1 MSLVRFRSEAPPVL
15 QFQGK
20 ETAVCGRSSSGRAPP
35 CQGGGSEFEPRRP
48 LQTNS
53 KEPVYA
59 GFLLIMVT
67 WPSGKA
73 RVCKT
78 LIRQFKSARHLH
90 KPVTKKMSQ
99 AYFFAVSSKNG
110 DFANRFLDT
119 VLQCCPTILGRFA
132 HLDSHFSA
140 DFWNLAGEGAI
151 FLRKNRINPAVF
163 RMFSISSQ
171 PISCWLRGFF
181 DFSDSFQFLFEFS
194 IFYLYIK

>member
-1 MSLVRFRSEAPPVL
+1 MSLVRFRSEAPPGL

-90 KPVTKKMSQ
+90 KTVMKKCHSLFCCIVENWRFRQ
-99 AYFFAVSSKNG
+99 PIFGHGFTVLSNHFRAIFHPDAHYFC
-110 DFANRFLDT
+110 RFLEF
-119 VLQCCPTILGRFA
+119 GRGGN
-132 HLDSHFSA
+132 D
-140 DFWNLAGEGAI
+140 
-151 FLRKNRINPAVF
+151 FLRKNRIISAAF
-163 RMFSISSQ
+163 RRFSISPP
-171 PISCWLRGFF
+171 PISHWLRGFF
-181 DFSDSFQFLFEFS
+181 AFSDSFQFLFEFS